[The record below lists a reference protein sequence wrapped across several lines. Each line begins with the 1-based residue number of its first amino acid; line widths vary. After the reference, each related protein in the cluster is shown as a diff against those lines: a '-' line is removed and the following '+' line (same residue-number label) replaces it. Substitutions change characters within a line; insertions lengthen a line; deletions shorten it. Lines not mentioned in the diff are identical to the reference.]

1 MAEKEKAEKLVHKF
15 KPFVQFKMGVDPSYV
30 LKMAKQ
36 CALIAVD
43 EIIRSHHNLYGVNNK
58 EVKGYREDVKRI
70 KWINWIK
77 YKIWTAVKK

>member
-1 MAEKEKAEKLVHKF
+1 MEAKQKSEELVNKF

-43 EIIRSHHNLYGVNNK
+43 ELIKEQTMWQNGEVTPVFYWI
-58 EVKGYREDVKRI
+58 EVKKEI
-70 KWINWIK
+70 KLL
-77 YKIWTAVKK
+77 